1 MQKIMRVANFIL
13 FFYLFF
19 NSILFSQSKSIDN
32 TESYLPLLVNKNIAL
47 VVNQNSVIGD
57 VHLVDTLKNLGI
69 NIISIFSPEH
79 GFDLNY
85 AAGENVLDSE
95 YNNIPI
101 YSLYGENKK
110 PTLNSLTDVDVVLFD
125 IQDVGVRFYTYIST
139 LHYIMESCAEENIP
153 LIILDR
159 DNLHSN
165 YIDGPVLNKKFSS
178 FVGMHQVPVV
188 YGMTIGEYA
197 LMINGENWLPNLLT
211 CDLNIIKLKHRD
223 PFNLNDSVLSH
234 PPSPNLKTNLGIK
247 LYPTLCFFEGSV
259 LSIGRG
265 TDFPFQVIGCP
276 SIKTDFIDKLI
287 SEKDKCYNFQNYY
300 FTPISRKESRY
311 PKFQNQKC
319 FGVKFN
325 SLISD
330 CEIVTESNH
339 IIDLSILINF
349 YNNYH
354 NKNKF
359 FNNFFN
365 KLAGNSSLKEK
376 IMLGWTPKEIRD
388 SWQKDL
394 KEFNKIRKKYLLYKR

>member
-57 VHLVDTLKNLGI
+57 IHLVDTLKNLGI

-110 PTLNSLTDVDVVLFD
+110 PTLNSLNDVDVILFD

-165 YIDGPVLNKKFSS
+165 YIDGPVLNKNF
-178 FVGMHQVPVV
+178 H
-188 YGMTIGEYA
+188 
-197 LMINGENWLPNLLT
+197 
-211 CDLNIIKLKHRD
+211 
-223 PFNLNDSVLSH
+223 LSWVC
-234 PPSPNLKTNLGIK
+234 IRFQ
-247 LYPTLCFFEGSV
+247 LYMG
-259 LSIGRG
+259 
-265 TDFPFQVIGCP
+265 
-276 SIKTDFIDKLI
+276 
-287 SEKDKCYNFQNYY
+287 
-300 FTPISRKESRY
+300 
-311 PKFQNQKC
+311 
-319 FGVKFN
+319 
-325 SLISD
+325 
-330 CEIVTESNH
+330 
-339 IIDLSILINF
+339 
-349 YNNYH
+349 
-354 NKNKF
+354 
-359 FNNFFN
+359 
-365 KLAGNSSLKEK
+365 
-376 IMLGWTPKEIRD
+376 
-388 SWQKDL
+388 
-394 KEFNKIRKKYLLYKR
+394 